1 MIKPNLL
8 YIFPDQFRQMSMS
21 LWNEL
26 LFKEHCSGKADPVY
40 TPNLDNFSQQAYLLP
55 NAVSNC
61 PVCSPHRGSLFTGQY
76 PNKSGVPLNCNS
88 DRVISDLPAK

>member
-1 MIKPNLL
+1 MNKPNLL

-40 TPNLDNFSQQAYLLP
+40 TPNLDNFA
-55 NAVSNC
+55 
-61 PVCSPHRGSLFTGQY
+61 
-76 PNKSGVPLNCNS
+76 
-88 DRVISDLPAK
+88 